1 MTDMDGFD
9 RNIIRALQSDGRL
22 TNGELGE
29 RVGLS
34 ASQCSR
40 RRSALEESGII
51 RGYTALI
58 DSEKVG
64 VNLTCIISVTLT
76 SHNDDNA
83 DQFRKLLLSLDNV
96 QEAFSL
102 TGEMDYSIKV
112 VSPDLKSLSR
122 FISDVLLPQKAVQN
136 VKSAIVLDTIK
147 STLALPISS
156 GGTGGG

>member
-1 MTDMDGFD
+1 MDEFD
-9 RNIIRALQSDGRL
+9 RKIVRALQKDGRL

-40 RRSALEESGII
+40 RRSALEEDGTI
-51 RGYTALI
+51 RGYCAVV
-58 DSEKVG
+58 SPEKVG
-64 VNLTCIISVTLT
+64 VDLTSIISVTLA
-76 SHNDDNA
+76 SHDDDNA
-83 DQFRKLLLSLDNV
+83 QQFRQLLLTLDNV

-122 FISDVLLPQKAVQN
+122 FISEVLLPHKAVQN
-136 VKSAIVLDTIK
+136 VKTAIVLDTIK
-147 STLALPISS
+147 STLALPIRQ
-156 GGTGGG
+156 GVAR

>member
-1 MTDMDGFD
+1 MDGFD
-9 RNIIRALQSDGRL
+9 RNIIRALQRDGRL

-40 RRSALEESGII
+40 RRSALEESGVI
-51 RGYTALI
+51 RGYTALV

-64 VNLTCIISVTLT
+64 VSLTCIISVTLT

-83 DQFRKLLLSLDNV
+83 DQFRQLLLSLDNV

-112 VSPDLKSLSR
+112 VSPDLKSLST
-122 FISDVLLPQKAVQN
+122 FISEVLLSQKAVQN

-147 STLALPISS
+147 STLALPI
-156 GGTGGG
+156 GTGSGTGQS

>member
-1 MTDMDGFD
+1 MLDVFD
-9 RNIIRALQSDGRL
+9 RKIIHELQDDGRL
-22 TNGELGE
+22 TNGALGE

-40 RRSALEESGII
+40 RRTALEENGTI

-58 DSEKVG
+58 DPERAG
-64 VNLTCIISVTLT
+64 LELTSIISVTMA

-83 DQFRKLLLSLDNV
+83 HQFRQLLEQLDNV

-102 TGEMDYSIKV
+102 TGEMDYFVKV

-122 FISDVLLPQKAVQN
+122 FINDVLLPHDAVQN
-136 VKSAIVLDTIK
+136 VKTAIVLDTIK
-147 STLALPISS
+147 STLSLPIERQ
-156 GGTGGG
+156 

>member
-1 MTDMDGFD
+1 MDGFD
-9 RNIIRALQSDGRL
+9 CNIIRALQKDGRL

-40 RRSALEESGII
+40 RRTALEESGVI
-51 RGYTALI
+51 RGYTALV
-58 DSEKVG
+58 DPEKIG
-64 VNLTCIISVTLT
+64 VDLTSIISVTMA
-76 SHNDDNA
+76 SHDDENA
-83 DQFRKLLLSLDNV
+83 DQFRQLLANLDNV

-122 FISDVLLPQKAVQN
+122 FISEVLLPHKAVRN
-136 VKSAIVLDTIK
+136 VKTAIVLDTIK
-147 STLALPISS
+147 STLALPINQRIGS
-156 GGTGGG
+156 T